1 MKMEEAVSETLSI
14 RNHYSTHTTIE
25 CVYYKAFTATLQF
38 LSLQLRDAKASQ
50 H

>member
-14 RNHYSTHTTIE
+14 RKHYSTHTTIE

-50 H
+50 Q